1 MSAPVGR
8 ERARRKLLSMQGLQW
23 LTLPHCMCGK
33 PWLRRAHWH
42 VRSQRGA
49 ASQPPVAPPPRH
61 LQLSECS
68 PVTLSLSTPQAM
80 DLYNQVQQEMSVAL
94 AFRERLIPDAV
105 LWFTGEAVDDDD
117 EVREGEG
124 GLELIKVK
132 RPPNGTAPSPYP
144 LPSPNSRTRT
154 TRTTR

>member
-1 MSAPVGR
+1 
-8 ERARRKLLSMQGLQW
+8 
-23 LTLPHCMCGK
+23 
-33 PWLRRAHWH
+33 
-42 VRSQRGA
+42 
-49 ASQPPVAPPPRH
+49 
-61 LQLSECS
+61 
-68 PVTLSLSTPQAM
+68 M